1 MEFRYKK
8 KNNNFT
14 IFKNENVFK
23 TPNLFPLIAENK
35 KHAEIIVNQLNTK
48 LNEKNPNSVLSL
60 SLFACNL
67 DENDK
72 AIIIKDI
79 IFKLKN
85 DLTLFRNF
93 DDEKLLNEIIKKYN
107 NYIDRFSK
115 KFEVKLSFIES
126 FNLIDNNFNQNSFFT
141 YLSKLN
147 NFYLTVFYKFVG
159 ITNST
164 ILTYF
169 FILGEFDYKKL
180 FALMNIEN
188 KIQQSRWGYVDEQK
202 EIDRSY
208 LKSLKDISFFFENIN

>member
-8 KNNNFT
+8 INTHFT
-14 IFKNENVFK
+14 IFKNKNVFK
-23 TPNLFPLIAENK
+23 TPNMFPLIAVNQ
-35 KHAEIIVNQLNTK
+35 KHAEIIINQLNAK
-48 LNEKNPNSVLSL
+48 LIKKNPNSVLSL
-60 SLFACNL
+60 TLFACNL
-67 DENDK
+67 DENDRSMMK
-72 AIIIKDI
+72 KDI

-107 NYIDRFSK
+107 NYVERFSK
-115 KFEVKLSFIES
+115 KFEMKLSFIES
-126 FNLIDNNFNQNSFFT
+126 FNFKNKNFNQNSFFT

-159 ITNST
+159 ITNSA

-169 FILGEFDYKKL
+169 FILREFDYKKL

-188 KIQQSRWGYVDEQK
+188 KIQQSQWGYVEEQK
-202 EIDRSY
+202 EIDKGY
-208 LKSLKDISFFFENIN
+208 LKNLKDISFFFENIN